1 MATVDNEVDAQ
12 MLLKSINVVE
22 KSREILSVSL
32 NGMVDAERVEDVKSH
47 LRVRRTQVSAALPF
61 VKTTSGPFCETHIL
75 PPRVL

>member
-47 LRVRRTQVSAALPF
+47 LRVRENPGISRITIRENDLWP
-61 VKTTSGPFCETHIL
+61 
-75 PPRVL
+75 VLRNS